1 MEKIGAWK
9 LALVYAGCFLGAGYV
24 SGQEMWQ
31 FFGVYGVGGLWGL
44 LLAAILQAFFCAV
57 LLSLVRIGRIREIE
71 RVPFRRDHRYL
82 RGAVGGAQLLLLLG
96 VSVIMSAGV
105 GALAE
110 QMLHRGGILASA
122 LFCAVLWRASRR
134 GIDGMIGVFSVTVP
148 LLTAATL
155 VLAAITFGRFG
166 GKLDF
171 SVVSA
176 PNPLMRHP
184 VLGAVLFVSCNLF
197 GSIAVLVPVA
207 QTLRDGRS
215 AYRGAILASVLL
227 LPVALAILLSLHTVP
242 EVTAAELP
250 MLAMARMIHP
260 IAGVLFALLLLVAMF
275 GTALSCLVS
284 AREYLMQKSD
294 ICRARQG
301 SVMPILILLTFVGG
315 LFGFGEL
322 IGWIYPLFGYLGFVV
337 LCAMVM
343 HERYLRRKR

>member
-1 MEKIGAWK
+1 MEKIGAWR

-44 LLAAILQAFFCAV
+44 LLAAFLQAFFCAV
-57 LLSLVRIGRIREIE
+57 LLSLVRIGQIREIE

-105 GALAE
+105 GALTE
-110 QMLHRGGILASA
+110 QMLRRGGIWASA
-122 LFCAVLWRASRR
+122 LFCAVLWWASRR
-134 GIDGMIGVFSVTVP
+134 GIEGMVGVFSVTVP

-155 VLAAITFGRFG
+155 VLAATALSRFG
-166 GKLDF
+166 GNLDF
-171 SVVSA
+171 SLAAA

-184 VLGAVLFVSCNLF
+184 ALGAVLFVSCNLF

-215 AYRGAILASVLL
+215 AYRGAVLASVML
-227 LPVALAILLSLHTVP
+227 LPVALAILFSLHTVP
-242 EVTAAELP
+242 EAREAELP
-250 MLAMARMIHP
+250 MLAVARMLHP
-260 IAGVLFALLLLVAMF
+260 IAGAVFAVFLLVAMF
-275 GTALSCLVS
+275 GTALSCLV
-284 AREYLMQKSD
+284 AVREYLTQKSD
-294 ICRARQG
+294 ACRRHRG
-301 SVMPILILLTFVGG
+301 IVMPSLILLTFVGG
-315 LFGFGEL
+315 LFGFGDL

-337 LCAMVM
+337 LCAMVL
-343 HERYLRRKR
+343 HERYLRRRR

>member
-31 FFGVYGVGGLWGL
+31 FFGVYGIGGLWGL

-57 LLSLVRIGRIREIE
+57 LLSLVRIGQIREIE

-105 GALAE
+105 GALTD
-110 QMLHRGGILASA
+110 QMLNRGGSLASV
-122 LFCAVLWRASRR
+122 LFCAVLWWASRR
-134 GIDGMIGVFSVTVP
+134 GIAGMVGMFSVTVP

-155 VLAAITFGRFG
+155 LLAAIALGRFG
-166 GKLDF
+166 GSLNF
-171 SVVSA
+171 EVVSA

-184 VLGAVLFVSCNLF
+184 ALGAVLFVSCSLF

-215 AYRGAILASVLL
+215 AYRGAILASILL
-227 LPVALAILLSLHTVP
+227 LPVALAILLSLHAIP
-242 EVTAAELP
+242 EASEAELP
-250 MLAMARMIHP
+250 MLEVARLIHP
-260 IAGVLFALLLLVAMF
+260 IAGALFAVLLLVAMF
-275 GTALSCLVS
+275 GTALSCLVA
-284 AREYLMQKSD
+284 AREYLTQKS
-294 ICRARQG
+294 IFCRAHRG
-301 SVMPILILLTFVGG
+301 GVLSCLILLIFVGG
-315 LFGFGEL
+315 LFGFGDL
-322 IGWIYPLFGYLGFVV
+322 IGWIYPMFGYLGFFV

-343 HERYLRRKR
+343 HERYWRRAR